1 MNLSSK
7 PSARTANTQTATAIR
22 PPNAVGTAAPTVRST
37 LARGIN
43 PESPS
48 LTRSLEAW
56 SCSGTGP
63 PRFIEGG
70 GEGGGCCAPRM
81 ASGAQR
87 GRLAAARLA
96 ASPLLLLLLS
106 AGPLPPEARRA
117 SSLWKAEEVSSA
129 SLYGLALAEQRAGRA
144 RKGRGGEE
152 ASEELEGGSG
162 GVRGAG
168 EGNGAEGRNGRVG
181 EAMRRLSVALAF
193 SSPRAY
199 LLSLRPPRSRRSR
212 GRRRRH
218 PLLLLARRG
227 QAGAAAAASPSAEE
241 EEKEEERREGRA
253 TLVATTTKTAFSASS
268 LGSSAQPERTTPLP
282 IRLPPSR
289 AVQARGRASSVE
301 V

>member
-1 MNLSSK
+1 MNLPSS
-7 PSARTANTQTATAIR
+7 PRASTANTHTATEMR
-22 PPNAVGTAAPTVRST
+22 PTNAVGTAAPTVSRT
-37 LARGIN
+37 FALGTR
-43 PESPS
+43 PERPS
-48 LTRSLEAW
+48 FTRSREAW

-70 GEGGGCCAPRM
+70 GCGAPRT

-87 GRLAAARLA
+87 GREPGAEEAR
-96 ASPLLLLLLS
+96 S

-253 TLVATTTKTAFSASS
+253 TSVATTTKTAFSASS